1 METSYLSALEYIYSF
16 IDYERKSRFPYSA
29 TVFNLDRVRE
39 FLHVMGDPQDSFH
52 AVHIA
57 GTKGKGSVAAITESV
72 LRHAGYRTGLFT
84 SPHLHTF
91 RERIRVDG
99 ELIGQTEFAE
109 LVEKVKPAIEA
120 VPDVTTFEIIT
131 GLAFRHFADRNVDVA
146 VLEVGLGGRLD
157 ATNVV
162 HPTVT
167 ALASLSYDHTEL
179 LGHTISLIAW
189 EKAGIIKPGVPLI
202 TAPQHREAMEVVAD
216 VCESQKANL
225 IQVGRDWLYGQIEAD
240 LSGQTFDV
248 WPAAHP
254 VDRNRFRIRLLGRH
268 QMVNATVAYA
278 VVRELSE
285 RGVPVPEEAMKTG
298 MEEARWPGR
307 FEILGQKP
315 FVVVDSAHN
324 ADSAHKLQA
333 AIEDLVPHRRTFLI
347 FGASR
352 DKDIQGMLETLVPGA
367 AKVWATRSH
376 HPRAASTEE
385 VASKVKALFPD
396 KDVVEANEVWD
407 AMSEALEEA
416 RPDDLICVTGSIFV
430 VAAAREFW
438 YHRFPESGKSLLW
451 VSEAEWEALQQYREA
466 AAVKI

>member
-1 METSYLSALEYIYSF
+1 
-16 IDYERKSRFPYSA
+16 
-29 TVFNLDRVRE
+29 VRE

-57 GTKGKGSVAAITESV
+57 GTKGKGSIAAITESV
-72 LRHAGYRTGLFT
+72 LRHAGYKTGLFT

-99 ELIGQTEFAE
+99 DLIGQAEFAE
-109 LVEKVKPAIEA
+109 LVEKVRPAIEA
-120 VPDVTTFEIIT
+120 VPGVTTFEIIT

-216 VCESQKANL
+216 VCESQRANL
-225 IQVGRDWLYGQIEAD
+225 IQVGRDWLYEQIDAD
-240 LSGQTFDV
+240 LSGQTFEV
-248 WPAAHP
+248 WPAETP
-254 VDRNRFRIRLLGRH
+254 GNRERFRIRLLGRH
-268 QMVNATVAYA
+268 QVINATVAYA
-278 VVRELSE
+278 LIRELSE
-285 RGVPVPEEAMKTG
+285 RGVPVPEDAIKAG
-298 MEEARWPGR
+298 MEDARWPGR
-307 FEILGQKP
+307 FEILGKRP

-333 AIEDLVPHRRTFLI
+333 AVEDLLPHRRMFLI

-352 DKDIQGMLETLVPGA
+352 DKDISGMLETLVPGA
-367 AKVWATRSH
+367 TKVWATRSH
-376 HPRAASTEE
+376 HPRAASPEDVASRLRNLFPGRE
-385 VASKVKALFPD
+385 VAEVD
-396 KDVVEANEVWD
+396 EVWD
-407 AMSEALEEA
+407 AMAEALEEA
-416 RPDDLICVTGSIFV
+416 GPEDLICVTGSIFV

-438 YHRFPESGKSLLW
+438 YHRFPESRESLMW
-451 VSEAEWEALQQYREA
+451 VSEAEWEALQRYRESL
-466 AAVKI
+466 AAVKV